1 MKVRPKRRAET
12 GHRSTHDLSFRRRAG
27 RQSLRD
33 AAYEDIKHRI
43 ITCKFKPGECINE
56 SAVSALTGFGR
67 TPVHQALDRLMLE
80 EMVEVIP
87 RKGVIVKPVVLQD
100 VMQMID
106 VRMVNE
112 THCARL
118 AAERADNLHVDKLAA
133 VIGRARKAIAARDI
147 QAMMML
153 DREFHLLLA
162 SATMNFELAEVL
174 RKLNERSLR
183 FWFISFTTPD
193 HHSSFQEQHEAIFAA
208 VRAHD
213 GDGAEQ
219 RHARAYRRLPA
230 KRGAQPLRRA
240 TSTPRV
246 LRSGR
251 PPAQRNC
258 ERFARNDSIC
268 LRIPASASSGSRR
281 RIAPRIAACCS

>member
-1 MKVRPKRRAET
+1 MKQLQKKVAPAGKVGAAGAT
-12 GHRSTHDLSFRRRAG
+12 LRRRLP

-33 AAYEDIKHRI
+33 AAYEAIKDRI

-56 SAVSALTGFGR
+56 ASVSELLGFGR

-87 RKGVIVKPVVLQD
+87 RKGVIVKPVILQD

-118 AAERADNLHVDKLAA
+118 AAARADDTHIKSLTDVLH
-133 VIGRARKAIAARDI
+133 RAKHAIAGRDVH
-147 QAMMML
+147 AMMML
-153 DREFHLLLA
+153 DREFHLELA
-162 SATMNFELAEVL
+162 AGSKNFELAEVL

-193 HHSSFQEQHEAIFAA
+193 HHKSFQEQHEAIFAA
-208 VRAHD
+208 VRDRDA
-213 GDGAEQ
+213 DGAEGAMRAHIDAFRRSVA
-219 RHARAYRRLPA
+219 RHL
-230 KRGAQPLRRA
+230 
-240 TSTPRV
+240 
-246 LRSGR
+246 
-251 PPAQRNC
+251 
-258 ERFARNDSIC
+258 
-268 LRIPASASSGSRR
+268 
-281 RIAPRIAACCS
+281 